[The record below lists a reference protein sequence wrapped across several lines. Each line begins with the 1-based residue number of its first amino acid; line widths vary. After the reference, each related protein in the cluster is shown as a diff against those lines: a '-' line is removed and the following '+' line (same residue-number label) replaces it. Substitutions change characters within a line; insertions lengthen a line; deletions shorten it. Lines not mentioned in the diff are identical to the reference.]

1 MKERNCNNYNKIV
14 FCLIFLLPFIDIYR
28 ALVGNKFELLGVSI
42 VEIINILFTTT
53 LLIMLIIKI
62 KHEDKSIFSSKNI
75 FLMISIIIYI
85 VLHSMYI
92 LPLNN
97 IQYLNTNVS
106 FFVECYYIFRT
117 CLLPLIIL
125 FVFMRSEL
133 ESENVIR
140 ALSIL
145 CFEYCIIIVITNILG
160 IALVAYSSSYN
171 GIIQIKGNI
180 FTWFTS
186 MDTNSID
193 LYTSRGLFYSTNQ
206 ISAIVGALL
215 FVSAFYTMKEDKIKY
230 YVSFF
235 IKVLAAIMLSTKTA
249 FFAIFLSIGSVYIYN
264 IIFYTIHKKS
274 QLTNKSLL
282 FILTLLVVTL
292 MFNYSP
298 IKYKLAGYI
307 DNINNNNIAE
317 LEEDPETIKE
327 CKIYDQKGI
336 AEQISLNDLI
346 KNNNISPDEKEYLI
360 NYLRKCPSVF
370 NVHKEFVKLYP
381 VNENYDYW
389 KYMLN
394 QPISV
399 LTNYREFKYSIY
411 NNFIQKHN
419 NKLDNLF
426 GIGYSSDFPYLER
439 DFIGQFVWLGL
450 IGVILLLGPF
460 IIILLKNIIKLLFCF
475 RSNFNFINIS
485 LALSACFMLFAS
497 FFAGHVFGIFM
508 PSTILAF
515 IISGLYSGVNKKY
528 EIKNNKITFLLLHLG
543 YGGIETSTINT
554 ANALCDKYD
563 VEIISFYNLPG
574 NQETKIDNRIA
585 IKYLYN
591 GGPNKNEFINALNKH
606 KYLVVIKEGIKSV
619 DILIKKKLFVIKSI
633 IESDSKYIVSTRW
646 DFSLLLSKF
655 GNKESIKIAQE
666 HHYHNNNKK
675 YISKLK
681 KYHNI
686 DYLFALT
693 KTLEN
698 DYKKI
703 LKSNKHTKIAL
714 VPNMIYEMPKKE
726 SNLKEKNIVTISRL
740 DIGKR
745 NDEIIKAFSKLK
757 EDNWKLYI
765 IGDGEE
771 YNNLINLVKK
781 LKLED
786 RIILTGYKS
795 KTEIEEYLLKSSL
808 FLMASVTEGLP
819 MVLLEA
825 MSYGIPC
832 IAYETASGTSDIIK
846 DNINGYI
853 IKKRNE
859 KEYVEKIEEL
869 INNENLRKI
878 LGNNAKKTAKDF
890 SKEQILKIW
899 YKILK

>member
-1 MKERNCNNYNKIV
+1 MKGKICNNYDKII
-14 FCLIFLLPFIDIYR
+14 FCLIFLLPFLDIYR
-28 ALVGNKFELLGVSI
+28 ALIGNKFELFGVSL
-42 VEIINILFTTT
+42 VEIINILFTTVIFT
-53 LLIMLIIKI
+53 ISIIKL
-62 KHEDKSIFSSKNI
+62 KHENKSILSLKNI
-75 FLMISIIIYI
+75 FMIVLIIIYI
-85 VLHSMYI
+85 GLHGIYI
-92 LPLNN
+92 LSLKN
-97 IQYLNTNVS
+97 IQYLNTNIS
-106 FFVECYYIFRT
+106 FIIECYYVFRT
-117 CLLPLIIL
+117 CILPLIIL
-125 FVFMRSEL
+125 FVFMKSEL
-133 ESENVIR
+133 ESTKVVSV
-140 ALSIL
+140 LSKL
-145 CFEYCIIIVITNILG
+145 CFIYCSIIVITNLLG
-160 IALVAYSSSYN
+160 IALVAYSSSYD

-215 FVSAFYTMKEDKIKY
+215 FVSVFYTMKQDKIKY
-230 YVSFF
+230 YASFF
-235 IKVLAAIMLSTKTA
+235 IKVLAATMLSTKTA
-249 FFAIFLSIGSVYIYN
+249 FFAIFLSVASVYVYN
-264 IIFYTIHKKS
+264 IIFYIIHKKTE
-274 QLTNKSLL
+274 LTYKSLL
-282 FILTLLVVTL
+282 FILTILVVTL
-292 MFNYSP
+292 VFNYSP

-307 DNINNNNIAE
+307 DNIKNNSIIE
-317 LEEDPETIKE
+317 LEEDPETKKE
-327 CKIYDQKGI
+327 CEIYDQKGI

-346 KNNNISPDEKEYLI
+346 RNNDISSDEKEYLI

-370 NVHKEFVKLYP
+370 NVHKDFVKLYP

-399 LTNYREFKYSIY
+399 LTDYRGFKYSIY

-426 GIGYSSDFPYLER
+426 GIGYSSDFPYLEK
-439 DFIGQFVWLGL
+439 DFIGQYVWLGL

-460 IIILLKNIIKLLFCF
+460 IIILLKSLVKLLLCF
-475 RSNFNFINIS
+475 RSNYNYVNIS
-485 LALSACFMLFAS
+485 LALSAGFMIFAS

-515 IISGLYSGVNKKY
+515 IISGLYSGVNRKY

-563 VEIISFYNLPG
+563 VELISFYNLSD
-574 NQETKIDNRIA
+574 NQETKIDNRIT
-585 IKYLYN
+585 IRHLYN
-591 GGPNKNEFINALNKH
+591 GEPNRNEFMCKLKGH
-606 KYLVVIKEGIKSV
+606 KYIAVIKEGIKAV
-619 DILIKKKLFVIKSI
+619 DILMKKKLFVIKSI
-633 IESDSKYIVSTRW
+633 IACDSKYIISTRW

-655 GNKESIKIAQE
+655 GSKEAIKIAQE
-666 HHYHNNNKK
+666 HHYHNNNRK
-675 YISKLK
+675 YIKKLK

-693 KTLEN
+693 KTLEK

-703 LKSNKHTKIAL
+703 LKNNKHTKIVL
-714 VPNMIYEMPKKE
+714 VPNMIYEIPKKE
-726 SNLKEKNIVTISRL
+726 STLKEKNIVTVSRL

-786 RIILTGYKS
+786 RVILTGYRNK
-795 KTEIEEYLLKSSL
+795 KEIEEYLLKSSL
-808 FLMASVTEGLP
+808 FLMASITEGLP

-853 IKKRNE
+853 IKNRDE
-859 KEYVEKIEEL
+859 KEYIEKIEEL
-869 INNENLRKI
+869 INNENLRKT
-878 LGNNAKKTAKDF
+878 LGNNAKKTARDF

-899 YKILK
+899 YRILK